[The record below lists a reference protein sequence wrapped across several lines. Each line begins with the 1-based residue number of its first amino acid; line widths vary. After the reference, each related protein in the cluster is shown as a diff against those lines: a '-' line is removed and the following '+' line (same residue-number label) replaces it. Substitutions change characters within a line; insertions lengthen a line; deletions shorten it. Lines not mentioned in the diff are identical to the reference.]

1 MSGPKIS
8 VYSLSPEARANALE
22 QLRCQRLSLS
32 CAMRIGD
39 ILKELSSFSGSFD
52 RQLQNIQMLATR
64 TGQGLEQVEK
74 LNHLQETLKQD
85 TRAIEREFRSIKP
98 HASRKIKTTAEALRK
113 KKAEMEKLQSLRK
126 RAEDLKRAYDE
137 VIANDHENTLK
148 INASILQDLFSS
160 NTETANDT
168 TPGLLTRINGQNMRQ
183 IQHSIIDDLNGVYS
197 FDPMD
202 EAETADQS
210 VTRQKAAIGKA
221 LATLIQ
227 DQALPPELLKDIRQ
241 AQSRL
246 QTIAEKQRLA
256 TFEAITVKGLFK
268 KADAYRLELRKKRA
282 EYDELFYKYRSL
294 CEIVGGEAK
303 ELPFS
308 NEAIAR
314 ISAEI
319 ERLKVLQ
326 FQQQEQ
332 AYISECIDEVMSEMG
347 YDLIG
352 TREVRKK
359 SGKQFRN
366 ELFTFNEGAA
376 VNVTYS
382 SDGQISM
389 ELGGIAREDRL
400 PTNEETEALTRDMES
415 FCGEF
420 AVFEAKLRERG
431 VIVGHRIALSPPSAE
446 YAAII
451 NVNDYDINASA
462 RFSELN
468 AQEKR
473 RKASEKKVQRRDD

>member
-8 VYSLSPEARANALE
+8 VYSLTPEARANALE
-22 QLRCQRLSLS
+22 QLRCQQQSLS

-39 ILKELSSFSGSFD
+39 ILKELSSFSGSFE
-52 RQLQNIQMLATR
+52 RQLQTIQMLAAR
-64 TGQGLEQVEK
+64 TGQGLEQVER

-85 TRAIEREFRSIKP
+85 ANAIEREFRSIKP
-98 HASRKIKTTAEALRK
+98 HASRKIKTTEEALRK
-113 KKAEMEKLQSLRK
+113 RKVEMEKLQSLRK

-148 INASILQDLFSS
+148 INASIIQDLFAS
-160 NTETANDT
+160 NTETANDAA
-168 TPGLLTRINGQNMRQ
+168 PEFFTRTNGQNMRQ

-197 FDPMD
+197 FDPVD
-202 EAETADQS
+202 EAETANQS
-210 VTRQKAAIGKA
+210 LTRQKAAISKA
-221 LATLIQ
+221 LATLMR

-241 AQSRL
+241 AQARL
-246 QTIAEKQRLA
+246 QTIAEKRSLA

-268 KADAYRLELRKKRA
+268 RADAYRLELQKKRA
-282 EYDELFYKYRSL
+282 EYDELLYRYRSL

-308 NEAIAR
+308 DEAMAR
-314 ISAEI
+314 ISAEV
-319 ERLKVLQ
+319 ERLEAIQL
-326 FQQQEQ
+326 QQQEQ
-332 AYISECIDEVMSEMG
+332 AYISESIDEVMSEMG

-359 SGKQFRN
+359 SGKHFRN

-400 PTNEETEALTRDMES
+400 PTSDETEVLTRDMES

-431 VIVGHRIALSPPSAE
+431 VIVGHRIALSPPSAD

-451 NVNDYDINASA
+451 NVNDYDISVSTQ
-462 RFSELN
+462 FSELN
-468 AQEKR
+468 TREKQHR
-473 RKASEKKVQRRDD
+473 TAEKKVQRRDD

>member
-8 VYSLSPEARANALE
+8 VYSLTPEARANALE
-22 QLRCQRLSLS
+22 QLRCQGQSLS

-52 RQLQNIQMLATR
+52 RQLQNIQMLAAR

-85 TRAIEREFRSIKP
+85 ARAIEREFRAIKP
-98 HASRKIKTTAEALRK
+98 HASRKIRTTEEALRK
-113 KKAEMEKLQSLRK
+113 KKAELEKLQSLRK
-126 RAEDLKRAYDE
+126 RAEDLKKAYDD
-137 VIANDHENTLK
+137 VTSNDHENTLK
-148 INASILQDLFSS
+148 INASILQDLFASS
-160 NTETANDT
+160 TETANDA
-168 TPGLLTRINGQNMRQ
+168 GSDFLTRTDGQNMRQ
-183 IQHSIIDDLNGVYS
+183 IQHSIINDLNGVYS
-197 FDPMD
+197 FDPLD
-202 EAETADQS
+202 EAEAADQS
-210 VTRQKAAIGKA
+210 LTNQKAAMSNA
-221 LATLIQ
+221 LATLMQ
-227 DQALPPELLKDIRQ
+227 DQVLPPEMLREIRQ
-241 AQSRL
+241 AQDRL
-246 QTIAEKQRLA
+246 QTIADRHSLA
-256 TFEAITVKGLFK
+256 TFDAITVKGLFK
-268 KADAYRLELRKKRA
+268 RADAYRLELRKKQA
-282 EYDELFYKYRSL
+282 EYEELLYKYRSL
-294 CEIVGGEAK
+294 CEIVGGEAR

-308 NEAIAR
+308 EEAKAQL
-314 ISAEI
+314 SAEI
-319 ERLKVLQ
+319 ERLEALQ
-326 FQQQEQ
+326 LQQQEQ
-332 AYISECIDEVMSEMG
+332 AYISDCIDEVMSEMG

-400 PTNEETEALTRDMES
+400 PTSEETEVLTQDMES

-431 VIVGHRIALSPPSAE
+431 VIVGHRIALSPPSAA

-451 NVNDYDINASA
+451 NVNDYDINDSA
-462 RFSELN
+462 QFSELN
-468 AQEKR
+468 AREKQR
-473 RKASEKKVQRRDD
+473 RTTEKKVQRRDD

>member
-1 MSGPKIS
+1 
-8 VYSLSPEARANALE
+8 
-22 QLRCQRLSLS
+22 
-32 CAMRIGD
+32 MR
-39 ILKELSSFSGSFD
+39 S
-52 RQLQNIQMLATR
+52 
-64 TGQGLEQVEK
+64 
-74 LNHLQETLKQD
+74 
-85 TRAIEREFRSIKP
+85 
-98 HASRKIKTTAEALRK
+98 
-113 KKAEMEKLQSLRK
+113 
-126 RAEDLKRAYDE
+126 
-137 VIANDHENTLK
+137 
-148 INASILQDLFSS
+148 
-160 NTETANDT
+160 
-168 TPGLLTRINGQNMRQ
+168 
-183 IQHSIIDDLNGVYS
+183 
-197 FDPMD
+197 
-202 EAETADQS
+202 
-210 VTRQKAAIGKA
+210 
-221 LATLIQ
+221 
-227 DQALPPELLKDIRQ
+227 
-241 AQSRL
+241 
-246 QTIAEKQRLA
+246 LA
-256 TFEAITVKGLFK
+256 TFDAITVKGLFRRI
-268 KADAYRLELRKKRA
+268 DAYRLELRKKRA
-282 EYDELFYKYRSL
+282 EYEELLYRYRSL
-294 CEIVGGEAK
+294 CEIIGGEAK

-308 NEAIAR
+308 NEGIAR

-400 PTNEETEALTRDMES
+400 PTSEETEVLTRDMES

-451 NVNDYDINASA
+451 NVNDYNINASA